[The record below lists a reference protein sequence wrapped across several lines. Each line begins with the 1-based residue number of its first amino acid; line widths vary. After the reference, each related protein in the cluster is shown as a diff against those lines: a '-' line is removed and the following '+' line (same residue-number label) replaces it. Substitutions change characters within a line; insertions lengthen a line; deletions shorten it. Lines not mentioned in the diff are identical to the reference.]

1 MYISNSIDL
10 IYCDFFQ
17 PCITEPAR
25 VVSKKKLSLTD
36 HIFINTCTKQLN
48 VSNLVD
54 KISDHL
60 PNFLIIS
67 QKEKLKTQIRDMKN
81 FD

>member
-1 MYISNSIDL
+1 MYISNFIDL
-10 IYCDFFQ
+10 IYSNFFQ
-17 PCITEPAR
+17 PCTTEPIR

-36 HIFINTCTKQLN
+36 HITCTKQLN

-67 QKEKLKTQIRDMKN
+67 
-81 FD
+81 